1 MIYQDLSKLLNPS
14 VPTSGIVVGRQGD
27 RVQVATARGMV
38 SAAVSEEVAVDDR
51 VVIVAGVARLV
62 QVPTVVHAV

>member
-1 MIYQDLSKLLNPS
+1 MISRDLSRLLNS
-14 VPTSGIVVGRQGD
+14 STPTSGIVVGRVGD

-38 SAAVSEEVAVDDR
+38 SAMVSEDVGVQDR

-62 QVPTVVHAV
+62 QVPTVVQAV